1 MAKNTWSRHSRAAQR
16 AAERAKRIQAE
27 AIEREEAEYEKLK
40 KELAADL
47 DRVKTLAEWEAFAKE
62 GASNHADLIDTS
74 GRMLWIV
81 STAAVQCGVPQDH
94 PDMRMMGGAASALG
108 DLAARPRDIELYRP
122 SIQSGLLAAERL
134 WPHLN
139 VWALA
144 RGALEFYETTKKA
157 GLTLHDFPQVANA

>member
-16 AAERAKRIQAE
+16 AAERAKRIK
-27 AIEREEAEYEKLK
+27 EEAERREAEQQE
-40 KELAADL
+40 ELRKALEADL
-47 DRVKTLAEWEAFAKE
+47 QRVKDMAEWEAFAKS
-62 GASNHADLIDTS
+62 SNHADLIDTS
-74 GRMLWIV
+74 GRVLWIV

-94 PDMRMMGGAASALG
+94 PDMRIMGGAASALG
-108 DLAARPRDIELYRP
+108 DLAARPRDIELHRP

>member
-1 MAKNTWSRHSRAAQR
+1 MAKNNWSRHSRAAQR
-16 AAERAKRIQAE
+16 AAERAKRIK
-27 AIEREEAEYEKLK
+27 EEAERREELEYQNLMGA
-40 KELAADL
+40 LAADL

-81 STAAVQCGVPQDH
+81 STAAVQCGIPQDD
-94 PDMRMMGGAASALG
+94 PDMRIMAGAASALG
-108 DLAARPRDIELYRP
+108 DLAARPKDIDLHRLA
-122 SIQSGLLAAERL
+122 IQSGLLAAERL

-157 GLTLHDFPQVANA
+157 GLTLHDFPQVATA

>member
-16 AAERAKRIQAE
+16 AAERAKRIKAE
-27 AIEREEAEYEKLK
+27 AAEREEAEYEKLK

-47 DRVKTLAEWEAFAKE
+47 ERVKGLAEWEAFAKT
-62 GASNHADLIDTS
+62 GNHTDLIDTS

-94 PDMRMMGGAASALG
+94 PDMRIMGGAASALG
-108 DLAARPRDIELYRP
+108 DLAARPRDIELHRP

-134 WPHLN
+134 WPQLN

-157 GLTLHDFPQVANA
+157 GLTLHDFPQVATA